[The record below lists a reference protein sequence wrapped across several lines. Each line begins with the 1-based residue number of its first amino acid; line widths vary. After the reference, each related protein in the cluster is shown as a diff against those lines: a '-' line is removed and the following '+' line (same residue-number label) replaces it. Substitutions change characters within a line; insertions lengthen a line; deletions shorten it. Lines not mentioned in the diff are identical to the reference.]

1 MTEAERAKR
10 IYTPTSQALLNLLA
24 RIERANTIP
33 QKCGFVQQGDG
44 RNSRHDRSRASETHL
59 YADLA
64 SPLQISLHA
73 LSVPTFPHRAGA
85 ERAAPRRERNAP
97 RFRSRPPPCA
107 LSALCF
113 SSTHRNV
120 VSYKCKKI
128 RRNRSTPQKISP
140 CNIKKTRYFGQRESP
155 KYRVF
160 SLNLPR
166 GDRRAVEACEVA
178 RRNAALCSK
187 ATGVYSRT

>member
-1 MTEAERAKR
+1 MPPQPHKHRTNNNASAAVSAAKHKRIGISYRPSKRESATSEIRARPTHARAKR
-10 IYTPTSQALLNLLA
+10 AAL
-24 RIERANTIP
+24 
-33 QKCGFVQQGDG
+33 
-44 RNSRHDRSRASETHL
+44 
-59 YADLA
+59 
-64 SPLQISLHA
+64 
-73 LSVPTFPHRAGA
+73 
-85 ERAAPRRERNAP
+85 RRERNAP

-166 GDRRAVEACEVA
+166 GDCRAVEACEVA
-178 RRNAALCSK
+178 RRNAALRSK
-187 ATGVYSRT
+187 ATGVYLRT